1 MGRNAGNRVLR
12 GDYDEIKQIPT
23 RVVLFRGIRIR
34 SGLLDRCDVC
44 GVVDDVGSFVTSRSL
59 APWSLVYARLC
70 RLEKAPGSLAAR
82 SSPTSQGSTVGPHS
96 SDLCVYLILIR

>member
-23 RVVLFRGIRIR
+23 RMVLIRGIRIR

-44 GVVDDVGSFVTSRSL
+44 GVVDDG
-59 APWSLVYARLC
+59 C
-70 RLEKAPGSLAAR
+70 LEAL
-82 SSPTSQGSTVGPHS
+82 
-96 SDLCVYLILIR
+96 